1 MLAGGGPSLHSQLA
15 KFQAS
20 WWNSPRLDRL
30 DWAPLKDAEAGV
42 YQELYAGAW
51 ESLIRKVGDGM
62 PRGLRLLGDRLGS
75 EIPKIKAKLA
85 KSPRTI
91 IHGDYRLDNCF
102 LLADG
107 ESQSLVVFDWEFCA
121 RSRGVYDVAT
131 FASEAFPPQQRRNEE
146 LSLLQTYHSTLASNG
161 VSDYSFE
168 ECLSDYRLSMLDM
181 VVFWVVSGG
190 YCDYSGER
198 ATVYL
203 HNSLKRFDAA
213 ISDLACT
220 ELLSS

>member
-1 MLAGGGPSLHSQLA
+1 M
-15 KFQAS
+15 
-20 WWNSPRLDRL
+20 
-30 DWAPLKDAEAGV
+30 KDTEAGV

-51 ESLIRKVGDGM
+51 ESLIQKAGAGM

-75 EIPKIKAKLA
+75 EIPKIKAKLTRP
-85 KSPRTI
+85 PRAI
-91 IHGDYRLDNCF
+91 IHGDYRLDNSF
-102 LLADG
+102 LLTHV
-107 ESQSLVVFDWEFCA
+107 ESQSLIVFDWEFCA

-131 FASEAFPPQQRRNEE
+131 FISEAFSPQQRRNEE
-146 LSLLQTYHSTLASNG
+146 LSLLHTYHSMLVGNG

-181 VVFWVVSGG
+181 VVFWVGTGG
-190 YCDYSGER
+190 YCDYNGER

-203 HNSLKRFDAA
+203 HNSLERFDAA

-220 ELLSS
+220 ELLSN

>member
-1 MLAGGGPSLHSQLA
+1 M
-15 KFQAS
+15 
-20 WWNSPRLDRL
+20 
-30 DWAPLKDAEAGV
+30 KDAEAEV

-51 ESLIRKVGDGM
+51 ESLIQKAGDGM
-62 PRGLRLLGDRLGS
+62 PRGLRLLGDRLGA

-146 LSLLQTYHSTLASNG
+146 LRSSPNVPLHAGKQRRKRLL
-161 VSDYSFE
+161 V
-168 ECLSDYRLSMLDM
+168 
-181 VVFWVVSGG
+181 
-190 YCDYSGER
+190 
-198 ATVYL
+198 
-203 HNSLKRFDAA
+203 
-213 ISDLACT
+213 
-220 ELLSS
+220 